1 VREIAKTRL
10 EWKAAGEA
18 PAEMI
23 AAQSLVGD
31 VMIHATG
38 SVIVAGTKIAS
49 REIMTVTVT
58 VMGRGESGLA
68 AGGRRTNPGPGT
80 GRIAAVDGPTS
91 PDQSDHAVGR
101 AAGTRGVSETDLAA
115 EARRKRE
122 SGEARARAPTE
133 AKTGERSAAGGAE
146 ATVYPVETD
155 DYLKFITYT
164 LYRSCIIPITSIL
177 SKQKSKK
184 PCSMIDVKLNCNY
197 NYIIKDFI

>member
-1 VREIAKTRL
+1 VREIARTRL

-31 VMIHATG
+31 VMIHVTG

-58 VMGRGESGLA
+58 VTVMGRGESGRA
-68 AGGRRTNPGPGT
+68 AGGRRTDPGPGT

-146 ATVYPVETD
+146 ATVYPVETGRV
-155 DYLKFITYT
+155 K
-164 LYRSCIIPITSIL
+164 
-177 SKQKSKK
+177 
-184 PCSMIDVKLNCNY
+184 MEIDKNMNCFLCVFATVNCPLTNVVSLPAY
-197 NYIIKDFI
+197 Q

>member
-1 VREIAKTRL
+1 VREIARTRL

-31 VMIHATG
+31 VMIHVTG

-58 VMGRGESGLA
+58 VTVMGRGESGRA
-68 AGGRRTNPGPGT
+68 AGGRRTDPGPGT

-101 AAGTRGVSETDLAA
+101 AAGTRGVSETDLAT

-164 LYRSCIIPITSIL
+164 LYRKLHLAFLWTFFQLEGRTIIH
-177 SKQKSKK
+177 Q
-184 PCSMIDVKLNCNY
+184 
-197 NYIIKDFI
+197 